1 MQIHCLEPNYLY
13 AEISK
18 RQLFVDN
25 CFNARLCIVWHTLK
39 NAWEPTGSEING
51 LPHYHFSYLPKMLS
65 IFGVRLFEGHDLKA
79 KHGVPLTIVMVLLSF

>member
-1 MQIHCLEPNYLY
+1 MQIHCLEQNYLY

-25 CFNARLCIVWHTLK
+25 CFNARLCIVWHALK

-51 LPHYHFSYLPKMLS
+51 LPHYHFSYLPKMLFNFWGEA
-65 IFGVRLFEGHDLKA
+65 I
-79 KHGVPLTIVMVLLSF
+79 